1 VGRRRRDRVVGSA
14 SEEVTVATLREAVIV
29 DCIRTPIGKKGGTLA
44 KIRPDDLGALVLT
57 ELVRR
62 TGIDPALIEDVQ
74 CGCVTQIGEQ
84 GTNIGRNIVLCSG
97 LPVTIPGTSVNRLC
111 ASSLQSFVNACQ
123 SVMCGFMDLNV
134 AIGVESMNRVAMTS
148 DLGSINQHV
157 MERFAVVPQGMA
169 AELIAEKWGI
179 TKTAN
184 NELALMSQQRAMKA
198 LRAGEFKRETV
209 PVKLQAE
216 DGSLV
221 ELLQDETP
229 RDSTL
234 EKLMSLQ
241 PAFRVP
247 DGVITAGNSSQISDG
262 AGALLVTTP
271 EYARKLGLKPRAR
284 LVSYGVTGVCPT
296 IMLTGP
302 ITATQK
308 ALAKAGLAIKD
319 IDVVEIN
326 EAFSSV
332 VLACGQELGLDWEKT
347 NIRGGAI
354 ALGHPLGGSGAI
366 LLTKLLHL
374 LEDRKARYGL
384 VTMCIGLGVGETVI
398 IERI

>member
-1 VGRRRRDRVVGSA
+1 LRA

-44 KIRPDDLGALVLT
+44 KLRSDELGALVLR

-62 TGIDPALIEDVQ
+62 TGVDPAQIDDVVT
-74 CGCVTQIGEQ
+74 GCVTQIGEQ

-111 ASSLQSFVNACQ
+111 ASSLQAFVNAAQ
-123 SVMCGFMDLNV
+123 SVMCGFMDICV
-134 AIGVESMNRVAMTS
+134 ALGVESMNRVSMGS
-148 DLGSINQHV
+148 DLGGINQHL
-157 MERFAVVPQGMA
+157 MERFAVVPQGVS
-169 AELIAEKWGI
+169 AELIAEKWEFG
-179 TKTAN
+179 KTAN
-184 NELALMSQQRAMKA
+184 NELALVSQQRAMKA

-209 PVKLQAE
+209 PVSLRAE
-216 DGSLV
+216 DGTPVQLD
-221 ELLQDETP
+221 QDETP

-241 PAFRVP
+241 PSFKA
-247 DGVITAGNSSQISDG
+247 DGVITAGNSSQICDG
-262 AGALLVTTP
+262 AAGLMVTTP
-271 EYARKLGLKPRAR
+271 EMAKKLGLKPRAR
-284 LVSYGVTGVCPT
+284 LVTYGVAGVCPT

-302 ITATQK
+302 IPATQK
-308 ALAKAGLAIKD
+308 ALQKAGLKIAD

-332 VLACGQELGLDWEKT
+332 VLACGQDLGFDWEKT

-354 ALGHPLGGSGAI
+354 ALGHPLGATGAI
-366 LLTKLLHL
+366 LLTKIVHL

-384 VTMCIGLGVGETVI
+384 ATMCIGLGVGQTVI

>member
-1 VGRRRRDRVVGSA
+1 M
-14 SEEVTVATLREAVIV
+14 ATLREAVIV

-84 GTNIGRNIVLCSG
+84 GTNVGRNIVLCSG

-111 ASSLQSFVNACQ
+111 ASSLQSFVNAAQ
-123 SVMCGFMDLNV
+123 SVMCGFQDLNV
-134 AIGVESMNRVAMTS
+134 ALGVESMNRVTMGS
-148 DLGSINQHV
+148 DLGGINKHM
-157 MERFAVVPQGMA
+157 MERFAVVPQGVS

-179 TKTAN
+179 SKTAN

-209 PVKLQAE
+209 PVRLEAE
-216 DGSLV
+216 DGTKV

-241 PAFRVP
+241 PSFKA

-262 AGALLVTTP
+262 AGGLMVTTP
-271 EYARKLGLKPRAR
+271 ENAKKLGLKPRAR

-296 IMLTGP
+296 LMLTGP

-308 ALAKAGLAIKD
+308 ALAKAGLTIKD

-366 LLTKLLHL
+366 LLTKLVHL

-398 IERI
+398 IERM